1 MGVSSR
7 KIKNKRTAEGALT
20 GRAGTVYDVDIKY
33 KTGEGYKHYTKK
45 GFATR
50 NEAQQHEAE
59 MKAKLSQPTYTPAT
73 APESKQTVKEYLD
86 AWVEQHGKAN
96 LRPSTFASYKGHI
109 ANHIVPAIGSI
120 QLRAVTPAM
129 LDALFQKMYGKGLA
143 QNTVRNVQRILSVS
157 FEAARK
163 YRYIEQNPARD
174 ILTKFGQSG
183 KTPEPYTVQQVQQL
197 MGHVSGTEWEMP
209 VILAGLYG
217 MRISEILGLRWDN
230 VDMESGTFRVV
241 EQLPFRLPPGTK
253 EVSEMAPVKGKGA
266 DNSGERTL
274 PITDETL
281 PFFKRQLD
289 LQSRQRALALSGGGE
304 YYDNRLVVA
313 KSNGAPQRRDRL
325 SSDFGQMIRRL
336 GLPHL
341 RFHDLRHS
349 AATNMHQMTGDFY
362 TVGMILGHS
371 LKGTGIHLG
380 ISSNMDAVTA
390 RYVDVRLERKQ
401 AVLDAYHRALHP
413 TRLEAQKEACAEK
426 QKEAGAE
433 KQKEIGAER
442 QKELGAKAPETKKKH
457 VKDRI
462 FDMEL

>member
-1 MGVSSR
+1 M
-7 KIKNKRTAEGALT
+7 N
-20 GRAGTVYDVDIKY
+20 IKY
-33 KTGEGYKHYTKK
+33 KTEDGWKQYSKK
-45 GFATR
+45 GFQ
-50 NEAQQHEAE
+50 NKKEAQQHEAE
-59 MKAKLSQPTYTPAT
+59 MKTKLAQPSFVPVT
-73 APESKQTVKEYLD
+73 AQEGKRTVKEYLD
-86 AWVEQHGKAN
+86 VWVEQHGKAN
-96 LRPSTFASYKGHI
+96 LRPSTLASYKCHI
-109 ANHIVPAIGSI
+109 ANHIVPAFGSI

-163 YRYIEQNPARD
+163 YRYIEQNPAHD

-217 MRISEILGLRWDN
+217 MRLSEILGLRWDN
-230 VDMESGTFRVV
+230 VDMENGVFRVV

-253 EVSEMAPVKGKGA
+253 EVTDMAPVKGKGA

-274 PITDETL
+274 PITDETR
-281 PFFKRQLD
+281 PFFKRQLEKQD
-289 LQSRQRALALSGGGE
+289 WQRTLAVSSGGE

-313 KSNGAPQRRDRL
+313 KSNGAPLRRDRL

-380 ISSNMDAVTA
+380 ISNNMDAMTA

-401 AVLDAYHRALHP
+401 AVLDAYHKALHP
-413 TRLEAQKEACAEK
+413 RRQEAQKATGADKQTEPCVEK
-426 QKEAGAE
+426 QTEPCADK
-433 KQKEIGAER
+433 
-442 QKELGAKAPETKKKH
+442 QKELGCNAPEAIQKRAKEKKH
-457 VKDRI
+457 DR
-462 FDMEL
+462 EL